1 MVDRRV
7 GTLPAP
13 LSTIVFHYD
22 EENGGQPCE
31 AAFLSELKDRS
42 GPGVQE
48 VVVLVSPTSLQRRR
62 KVYQN
67 LPHVRVEALRI
78 AEKELNAS
86 RMLCMMGA
94 DNLEQVPL
102 YLHTAL
108 SILRDMSAEN
118 FIYQDFRKRL
128 KEPRFNRNQ
137 NSMLQLRLDLLDSF
151 LKGSDAD
158 MSSYFKPG
166 RLVIIDLSD
175 PFVDGTTA
183 AMLFDIC
190 LGLFIEWKVST
201 GKLIVLDEAHKYLT
215 NSDAN
220 QFTKRICSTIRQQ
233 RHLAARVVVSTQEP
247 TIVPSSVLDLLSW
260 IICHRFSS
268 PSWVKHLMDHV
279 CVHEGRQ
286 KSDDRKDS
294 EAGDSDSAW
303 EKRVMTLH
311 TGEAIVFSPSSLFVS
326 AQGKLATLATGYAL
340 IKTRPRLTRD
350 GGASIFAL
358 NDAADAPM
366 DVGLLTPDTP
376 EIQEVIPS
384 ALAIEVNKSLIEA
397 INHVSNGHNSPWVN
411 SSAVANALLKS
422 NPLAYSGSFKSFLT
436 EISTTNIVFM
446 RGEGVEFEVTLHP
459 SLRDNAKGKAAET
472 FGSSSLTTF
481 KFEPLSNS
489 TDSTEK
495 PATSGLSYPDKF
507 QSLVDAIRKLE
518 PSPGEWVWISRIG
531 SQLGSS
537 GYKNNGYS
545 RLKPYIEAAQEA
557 GILSI
562 RDRGSQKQV
571 SLII

>member
-1 MVDRRV
+1 MSESDVELELLAQDDGTQIIGEHELKTTPLISKDALNGEVKENSLPFAQRALLGKILRIHSEDLKASPNDIRLYMNLDAPSSGLVCGVQGSGKSHTVSCILESSLMVDRRV

-279 CVHEGRQ
+279 CVREGRQ

-376 EIQEVIPS
+376 EIQGMHRQAFI
-384 ALAIEVNKSLIEA
+384 
-397 INHVSNGHNSPWVN
+397 
-411 SSAVANALLKS
+411 
-422 NPLAYSGSFKSFLT
+422 
-436 EISTTNIVFM
+436 
-446 RGEGVEFEVTLHP
+446 
-459 SLRDNAKGKAAET
+459 
-472 FGSSSLTTF
+472 
-481 KFEPLSNS
+481 
-489 TDSTEK
+489 
-495 PATSGLSYPDKF
+495 
-507 QSLVDAIRKLE
+507 
-518 PSPGEWVWISRIG
+518 
-531 SQLGSS
+531 
-537 GYKNNGYS
+537 
-545 RLKPYIEAAQEA
+545 
-557 GILSI
+557 
-562 RDRGSQKQV
+562 
-571 SLII
+571 